1 MSAHGY
7 RSIDDVDVKD
17 IDDDIVVRRKATRG
31 MAPSASFPD
40 MRTVTIEKESKN
52 TPGVTSVRLLE
63 SSEDK
68 MSEDMRSIQDR
79 GEKERWWINEHE
91 IILPKKEM
99 CSGSC
104 GKVYRTKWRTLLVAV
119 KTIKN
124 PSQKAVEDLQHEIL
138 TWSTTRHPNIVTFL
152 GASFSPTNGV
162 MLIMEFMK
170 GGDLQDLLNKS
181 DGPIPLKRAYEICL
195 DISRALTFLHSC
207 KPPILHRDLKP
218 PNVLFDVHG
227 VAKIADFG
235 LSKFVNDTLNP
246 YRMTAKTG
254 TVRYMAP
261 EVLLGRPYNASVDIY
276 SFGMIMSYIFTG
288 SKPFSGFDVK
298 KRIDHAKAGIQ
309 AQLPFRLHPVEK
321 SLIAKCVLNDPRSRP
336 TIMKVTEML
345 EAQAQT
351 RSSGNCCLIS

>member
-68 MSEDMRSIQDR
+68 MSEDMRSIQKGDYLWLNSFGTWIEEGRCGFTRFPGSKVEPKLINEWNISQDR

-124 PSQKAVEDLQHEIL
+124 PSQKAVEDLQH
-138 TWSTTRHPNIVTFL
+138 V
-152 GASFSPTNGV
+152 ATNSNT
-162 MLIMEFMK
+162 
-170 GGDLQDLLNKS
+170 QTSRKS
-181 DGPIPLKRAYEICL
+181 SIFPGC
-195 DISRALTFLHSC
+195 
-207 KPPILHRDLKP
+207 
-218 PNVLFDVHG
+218 
-227 VAKIADFG
+227 
-235 LSKFVNDTLNP
+235 TL
-246 YRMTAKTG
+246 
-254 TVRYMAP
+254 
-261 EVLLGRPYNASVDIY
+261 
-276 SFGMIMSYIFTG
+276 
-288 SKPFSGFDVK
+288 
-298 KRIDHAKAGIQ
+298 
-309 AQLPFRLHPVEK
+309 
-321 SLIAKCVLNDPRSRP
+321 
-336 TIMKVTEML
+336 
-345 EAQAQT
+345 
-351 RSSGNCCLIS
+351 